1 MLQRSQ
7 WESDEHSV
15 FWWLDNLNKDNIV
28 NIKCSDWHKTKTKR
42 VCAIDSLE
50 RHYDIWSSFMYYII
64 YIRLIHKAVSTTL
77 HSSDLINYII

>member
-50 RHYDIWSSFMYYII
+50 RHYDI
-64 YIRLIHKAVSTTL
+64 
-77 HSSDLINYII
+77 